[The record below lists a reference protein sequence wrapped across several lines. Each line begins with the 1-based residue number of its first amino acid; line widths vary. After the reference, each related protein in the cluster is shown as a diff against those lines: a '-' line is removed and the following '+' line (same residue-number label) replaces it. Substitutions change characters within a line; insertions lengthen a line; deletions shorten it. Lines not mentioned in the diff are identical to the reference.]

1 MKALYAGSFDCYT
14 NGHRDIVRKAS
25 DLFDEVHILVADNA
39 EKSRSFPSKDMIGV
53 IERDLE
59 YSGITNCI
67 VRVCDMLVAEYA
79 VEHGIKYLV
88 RGLRNSID
96 YQYEENMA
104 TINREI
110 CPELETIYLRT
121 NNAAI
126 SSSMVRDVLKYGRDI
141 SRFVPRSMCEYLQVA
156 APAE

>member
-14 NGHRDIVRKAS
+14 NGHQDIVLKAS
-25 DLFDEVHILVADNA
+25 DLFDEVHILVADNT
-39 EKSRSFPSKDMIGV
+39 EKKRSFPAADMCKV

-59 YSGITNCI
+59 YSGIKNC
-67 VRVCDMLVAEYA
+67 VVKVCNTLVAEYA
-79 VEHGIKYLV
+79 VEQGIKYLV

-126 SSSMVRDVLKYGRDI
+126 SSSMVRDVLKYNGNV
-141 SRFVPRSMCEYLQVA
+141 SRFVPRSMCEYLRS
-156 APAE
+156 AEDAE

>member
-14 NGHRDIVRKAS
+14 NGHQDIVLKAS
-25 DLFDEVHILVADNA
+25 ELFDEVHILVATNT
-39 EKSRSFPSKDMIGV
+39 EKKRSFPANDMTKV
-53 IERDLE
+53 IEHDLE
-59 YSGITNCI
+59 NAGITNC
-67 VRVCDMLVAEYA
+67 VVKACNTLVAEYA

-126 SSSMVRDVLKYGRDI
+126 SSSMVRDVLKYGGDI
-141 SRFVPRSMCEYLQVA
+141 SRFVPRSMCEYLHA
-156 APAE
+156 AEVVK